1 MDGYTL
7 FDVLMDIGWISL
19 LLLIPAPITAG
30 LLGLLLGPNAL
41 GIIQLIEHF
50 GDYATILIAA
60 VFVALPFTM
69 DFDAKVRQLAYN
81 VVLFRGHVPSTV
93 GLLRTAWRDSFRLAV
108 QYSGLVRHHT
118 VRRLRQ
124 RFRCGSSSWWRT
136 GLGRHERGRGGRAF
150 RNCRWRYLCPLG
162 FKEEAH
168 QRAARLG

>member
-1 MDGYTL
+1 
-7 FDVLMDIGWISL
+7 MDIGWISL

-60 VFVALPFTM
+60 VFGALPFTM

-93 GLLRTAWRDSFRLAV
+93 GLLRTAWRDSFRPAV

-118 VRRLRQ
+118 ARRLRQ
-124 RFRCGSSSWWRT
+124 RFRCGNSSWWRI
-136 GLGRHERGRGGRAF
+136 GLGRHERGREFGHYRRRGGHVF

-162 FKEEAH
+162 FKEGAH
-168 QRAARLG
+168 QRAARHG